1 MASGNLTLTLKNM
14 TQCVEFP
21 PHIHS
26 AGIFS
31 YKTSAGI
38 PYTLPNLEMQMV
50 LIFCMTQAF
59 YFVLRYF
66 GVPRFSTQVIVRAS
80 FYLSYFKRIIVC
92 IIFTDHKLLYVV
104 K

>member
-31 YKTSAGI
+31 YKTSAGL

-66 GVPRFSTQVIVRAS
+66 GVPRFSTQ
-80 FYLSYFKRIIVC
+80 II
-92 IIFTDHKLLYVV
+92 
-104 K
+104 